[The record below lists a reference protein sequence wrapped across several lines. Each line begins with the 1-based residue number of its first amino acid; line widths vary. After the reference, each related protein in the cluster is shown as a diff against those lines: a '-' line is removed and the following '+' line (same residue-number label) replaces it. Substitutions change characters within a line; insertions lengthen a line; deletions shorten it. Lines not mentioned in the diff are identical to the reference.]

1 MAARQ
6 GIAPEPHAQPHSNLN
21 RKFNMSLQLQVIICS
36 TRPGRVGPAVARWFA
51 GYAAEHA
58 KFDATLVDLADF
70 ALPIYDEPN
79 HPAMQ
84 KYEKAHTKKWS
95 ASVAAADAYVF
106 VTPEYNYGPPPSF
119 INALNFIY
127 KEWNYKPCGFVSYG
141 GVSGGLRA
149 VQLAKQLVTSL
160 KMMPMFEGV
169 PVPMVAKL
177 LDEKRELV
185 PNELIAASAATM
197 LNELH
202 VWAEGLKQMRDR
214 RA

>member
-1 MAARQ
+1 
-6 GIAPEPHAQPHSNLN
+6 
-21 RKFNMSLQLQVIICS
+21 MSLQLQVIICS

-70 ALPIYDEPN
+70 NLPIYDEPN